1 MPKLEKSTSRTCWA
15 RQLVSF
21 AALSEITTSHWSR
34 AVISQTNDSWSLS
47 WGVDCI
53 LEINKE
59 QFKQLV
65 DSELYESN
73 DIFLVICSEVVVF
86 VVAKIFLQLIPLRT
100 LLRVMLLEVTMA
112 TAIMN

>member
-1 MPKLEKSTSRTCWA
+1 MAKSTLSRTCWA

-34 AVISQTNDSWSLS
+34 TVISHINGCWSLS
-47 WGVDCI
+47 RGVDCI
-53 LEINKE
+53 SEIKKE

-65 DSELYESN
+65 DSELCESN
-73 DIFLVICSEVVVF
+73 NIFLVICCEV
-86 VVAKIFLQLIPLRT
+86 VVAKIFLQLIPLRA